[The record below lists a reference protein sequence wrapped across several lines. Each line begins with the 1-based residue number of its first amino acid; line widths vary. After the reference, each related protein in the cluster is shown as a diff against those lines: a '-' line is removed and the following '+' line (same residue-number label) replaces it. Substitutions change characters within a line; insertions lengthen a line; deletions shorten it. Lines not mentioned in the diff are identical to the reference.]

1 MLEKDITY
9 LCSCR
14 PQHNSDHLQNP
25 CAAQV
30 WTVPLA
36 RYASP
41 FGMGH
46 VLRKHMNEP
55 TMSLMDMPQR
65 RRWYVRPRRFLS
77 RRTCWTMK
85 VEAQRERKPVHLG
98 AMAIALATGEKP
110 DMVAV
115 FMLRS
120 ICAFQKATR
129 IPEDI
134 PDIPERQPKV
144 DRD

>member
-1 MLEKDITY
+1 MLLPVE
-9 LCSCR
+9 S
-14 PQHNSDHLQNP
+14 HNSDHLQNP

-46 VLRKHMNEP
+46 VLRKHMNDP

-98 AMAIALATGEKP
+98 AMAMALATGEKP
-110 DMVAV
+110 DMVADDKQTISTV
-115 FMLRS
+115 FVQASNFPEPPRRANLITSRS
-120 ICAFQKATR
+120 FR
-129 IPEDI
+129 VSFLVIPE
-134 PDIPERQPKV
+134 
-144 DRD
+144 

>member
-1 MLEKDITY
+1 MLLPIE
-9 LCSCR
+9 S
-14 PQHNSDHLQNP
+14 HNSDHLQNP

-46 VLRKHMNEP
+46 VLRKHMNDP

-98 AMAIALATGEKP
+98 AMAMALATGEKP
-110 DMVAV
+110 DMVADDKHCLCAS
-115 FMLRS
+115 FNFPEPPPPRANLSITSRS
-120 ICAFQKATR
+120 FR
-129 IPEDI
+129 VSFLVIPE
-134 PDIPERQPKV
+134 
-144 DRD
+144 

>member
-98 AMAIALATGEKP
+98 AMAMALATGEKP

-115 FMLRS
+115 LCCGRFVHYLFVQKRRS
-120 ICAFQKATR
+120 FQLPTFQ
-129 IPEDI
+129 
-134 PDIPERQPKV
+134 PERLILY
-144 DRD
+144 R